1 MFLRRHLRG
10 LSRNINDS
18 LLLNISGFE
27 ARVKEL
33 IRKEMVEVM

>member
-1 MFLRRHLRG
+1 MLLRRHIGG

-33 IRKEMVEVM
+33 IRKERVED